1 MIQLKHKV
9 LNKNEISDETP
20 KLGLVYLFLLVFSC
34 TRVYVCMYVWMYI
47 LFLLLNA
54 SLCSRLCIC
63 ECCVVLFCVVYT
75 CVCVLLRALYISVH
89 LIFLRFDLS
98 LARPLVVLESSV
110 FRERISRIKSKNTL
124 STFSRV
130 FADVS
135 TYGTPHC

>member
-1 MIQLKHKV
+1 M
-9 LNKNEISDETP
+9 
-20 KLGLVYLFLLVFSC
+20 KLRIGLVYLFLLVFSC
-34 TRVYVCMYVWMYI
+34 TCVYVCVCI
-47 LFLLLNA
+47 LFLLLLLLFA
-54 SLCSRLCIC
+54 RVYVFVS
-63 ECCVVLFCVVYT
+63 VVLFCFIVYV
-75 CVCVLLRALYISVH
+75 CVCFRALYISVH